1 LHKRR
6 TGINIL
12 ESTPGQFKNFRNTEC
27 DPTKEIVPWGLT
39 ISTNKGLADWNKLV
53 KLSARD
59 FKPYREANNWV
70 DYKEVFMI
78 TLEAQNLTHLVDPSY
93 VVVNVDLHKA
103 QQKFLYKVLR
113 DNMLHHEAKSIVK
126 AHASDKNTALIWQKM
141 CETYDKSMSTSL
153 NGDAILGWLT
163 STRLDDGKWNQ
174 TQGEYIT
181 FYEEKINK
189 FNEMCPDLK
198 INDMQGVRMLQNMI
212 ANVPNLANVLILHC
226 QTKTSAGLSDAIT
239 LRQFVSL
246 LAQQAQVYDNGRIRS
261 GRNYRRSAANHD
273 LDYEI
278 NAHDFDEDEEDLD
291 PEEWFEAASI
301 TVISISGST

>member
-53 KLSARD
+53 KLSAGD

-126 AHASDKNTALIWQKM
+126 AHASDKNTALIWQKI

-174 TQGEYIT
+174 SQGEYIT
-181 FYEEKINK
+181 FYEERLTNSMKCAPI
-189 FNEMCPDLK
+189 
-198 INDMQGVRMLQNMI
+198 
-212 ANVPNLANVLILHC
+212 
-226 QTKTSAGLSDAIT
+226 
-239 LRQFVSL
+239 
-246 LAQQAQVYDNGRIRS
+246 
-261 GRNYRRSAANHD
+261 RRSMTCKEFACCRTR
-273 LDYEI
+273 LPMYQI
-278 NAHDFDEDEEDLD
+278 
-291 PEEWFEAASI
+291 
-301 TVISISGST
+301 